1 MNDFIAADS
10 RILQDPAPFM
20 GLSELADSSV
30 NLQYAFGS
38 MVLTTGMYFF
48 EMNEKY
54 ILNLQITN

>member
-30 NLQYAFGS
+30 NFAVRVWVDGPDYWN
-38 MVLTTGMYFF
+38 VFF
-48 EMNEKY
+48 
-54 ILNLQITN
+54 